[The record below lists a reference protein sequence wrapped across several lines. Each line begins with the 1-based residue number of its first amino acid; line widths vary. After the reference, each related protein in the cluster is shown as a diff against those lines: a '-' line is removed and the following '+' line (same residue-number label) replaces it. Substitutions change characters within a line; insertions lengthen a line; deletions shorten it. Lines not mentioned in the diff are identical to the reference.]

1 MTTAL
6 KLRFSLDGRFPTWW
20 FQSEADQEFS
30 VDLTQ
35 LGNLNDGYET
45 SHGLKLKYD
54 SQNREL
60 ALNTKTILITPYSM
74 TLFLIMQRIRY
85 RV

>member
-45 SHGLKLKYD
+45 QVMD
-54 SQNREL
+54 
-60 ALNTKTILITPYSM
+60 
-74 TLFLIMQRIRY
+74 
-85 RV
+85 